1 MDELFGEA
9 EVDEEGKLNYEV
21 WIHQKIWKAC
31 CDDDDGGDDSTET
44 FEHDIDD
51 AGDAFN
57 KNFDKRFDNHPF
69 LNILQWWWRWETLS
83 KSFDN
88 RLAGSLPSSGI
99 KVNGW
104 SLVWVKI

>member
-51 AGDAFN
+51 AGDAFFN
-57 KNFDKRFDNHPF
+57 KNFDKGFDNHPF
-69 LNILQWWWRWETLS
+69 LNILQWWWRW
-83 KSFDN
+83 
-88 RLAGSLPSSGI
+88 AGR
-99 KVNGW
+99 NF
-104 SLVWVKI
+104 VKKFW